1 MVGGIYGGYNA
12 SAMYG
17 MQNYLSQQASSVNNF
32 DYKAAQ
38 KQTQAYIDQY
48 KQSQNTVTQLKKDS
62 ANFLDSYQKSLT
74 GMDKAA
80 SAVQGQNLEALLYG
94 KAGRPADGTAATPTQ
109 ENVDKTAEAV
119 QKMVDQF
126 NSTLKTM
133 NDNASRGPGV
143 EKQIA
148 RMVSLPTSERSMEQV
163 GITVNKDGTLKV
175 DSDKLKTALKENT
188 SVAQDVIG
196 GSFGMARGIQMDAQ
210 TGLRQTPST
219 LIARDLASMKQQQMG
234 DSLSQMG
241 MYSKSGVY
249 NMANLN
255 SVGVLMNMLI

>member
-17 MQNYLSQQASSVNNF
+17 TRSYLSQQASPANNF
-32 DYKAAQ
+32 DYRAAQ

-48 KQSQNTVTQLKKDS
+48 KQAQNTVTQLKKDS
-62 ANFLDSYQKSLT
+62 ASFLDSYQQSLKLL
-74 GMDKAA
+74 DKTA
-80 SAVQGQNLEALLYG
+80 SAVQGQNFDKLLYG
-94 KAGRPADGTAATPTQ
+94 SAGRPAGADAAPTQ
-109 ENVDKTAEAV
+109 ENIDKTAEAV
-119 QKMVDQF
+119 QKMADQF

-133 NDNASRGPGV
+133 NDNAKRGPGV
-143 EKQIA
+143 ERQIA
-148 RMVSLPTSERSMEQV
+148 RMVSSPVSERSMAQV

-188 SVAQDVIG
+188 SVARDVIG
-196 GSFGMARGIQMDAQ
+196 GSFGIARGVQMDAQ
-210 TGLRQTPST
+210 TGLRQAPST
-219 LIARDLASMKQQQMG
+219 LIARDLASMKQQQMD
-234 DSLSQMG
+234 DSLTQMG
-241 MYSKSGVY
+241 MYSKSGAY

>member
-1 MVGGIYGGYNA
+1 MVGGIYGSYNA

-32 DYKAAQ
+32 DYRAAQ

-48 KQSQNTVTQLKKDS
+48 KQNQNTVTQLKKDS
-62 ANFLDSYQKSLT
+62 ANFLDSYQQSLKLL
-74 GMDKAA
+74 DKTAN
-80 SAVQGQNLEALLYG
+80 AVQGQNFDTLLYG
-94 KAGRPADGTAATPTQ
+94 KTGRPAAGTNATPTQ
-109 ENVDKTAEAV
+109 ENIDQTAAAV
-119 QKMVDQF
+119 QKMADQF

-133 NDNASRGPGV
+133 NDNAKRGPGV
-143 EKQIA
+143 ERQIS
-148 RMVSLPTSERSMEQV
+148 RMVSSPVSERSMAQV

-188 SVAQDVIG
+188 SVARDVIG
-196 GSFGMARGIQMDAQ
+196 GNFGIARGVQMDAQ

-219 LIARDLASMKQQQMG
+219 LIARDLASMKQQQM
-234 DSLSQMG
+234 DSSLTQMG
-241 MYSKSGVY
+241 MYSKSGAY
-249 NMANLN
+249 IMANLN